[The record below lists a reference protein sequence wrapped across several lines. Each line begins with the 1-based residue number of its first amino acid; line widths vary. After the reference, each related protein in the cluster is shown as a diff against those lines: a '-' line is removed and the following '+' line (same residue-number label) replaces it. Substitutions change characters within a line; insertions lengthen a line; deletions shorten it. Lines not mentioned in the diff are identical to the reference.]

1 MTAVNGSVTGRDGY
15 VVMGALGYAIE
26 AIGRLPE
33 RWQESS
39 IRDDMIKLL
48 AAMSDYPDFYRLT
61 ARSHLQRRYLTV
73 KNGQLVLKDP
83 EPCVIVNLD
92 SVRQA

>member
-1 MTAVNGSVTGRDGY
+1 MTAVNGSVTGRDGS
-15 VVMGALGYAIE
+15 VMMGALGYAIE

-61 ARSHLQRRYLTV
+61 ARSHLERRYLTV
-73 KNGQLVLKDP
+73 RDGQLVIADP
-83 EPCVIVNLD
+83 TPCVVVGIDGVP
-92 SVRQA
+92 R